1 MSIARVIHVSGVTG
15 NPPPD
20 ALKAVEAIRAADG
33 CEHMYALREGQ
44 TDQGLG
50 IVIWR
55 DQAALDAAS
64 EVIEAARRVSTLTV
78 ESMKVYDV
86 VAER

>member
-1 MSIARVIHVSGVTG
+1 
-15 NPPPD
+15 
-20 ALKAVEAIRAADG
+20 
-33 CEHMYALREGQ
+33 MYALREGQ

-64 EVIEAARRVSTLTV
+64 EVIEAARKVSTLTV

-86 VAER
+86 VAET